1 MSQLD
6 NNFLIEEFGKLKIQ
20 ERYCFVFELLDEF
33 IKSSGFTDDLVISS
47 PILNQVI
54 TDYFTDIYRLKA
66 FHKDIKL
73 VNEIK
78 IYSYLAYW
86 ICRRK
91 PIQIKNDFNGLGYEQ
106 LSQIEDIAFI
116 NERAAA
122 AFLQSLLFQDPSDVA
137 ILSSKEEDYK
147 SFIENMLYVLKY
159 RQYTAQNIESMLL
172 AFIAGRSYQFSA
184 DKDF

>member
-1 MSQLD
+1 MRFWVQ
-6 NNFLIEEFGKLKIQ
+6 I
-20 ERYCFVFELLDEF
+20 
-33 IKSSGFTDDLVISS
+33 
-47 PILNQVI
+47 
-54 TDYFTDIYRLKA
+54 
-66 FHKDIKL
+66 
-73 VNEIK
+73 
-78 IYSYLAYW
+78 
-86 ICRRK
+86 RR
-91 PIQIKNDFNGLGYEQ
+91 P
-106 LSQIEDIAFI
+106 
-116 NERAAA
+116 AA